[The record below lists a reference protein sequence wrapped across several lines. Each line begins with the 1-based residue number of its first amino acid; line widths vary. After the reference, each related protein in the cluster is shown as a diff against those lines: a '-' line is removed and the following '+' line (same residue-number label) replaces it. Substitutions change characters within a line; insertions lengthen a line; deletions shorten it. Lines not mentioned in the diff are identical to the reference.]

1 MKINS
6 SYYLLIIF
14 IIASCRNSNNN
25 EPKIS
30 KKADTN
36 NQQNLQTPPKSMK
49 KFEIKPFIT
58 INGVGNS
65 SGIVYYQDHLFIVG
79 DNSGFL
85 FKYHVES
92 KKLERF
98 PLVKNAKE
106 ITPKASKQDFE
117 SIGLYD
123 GNLQI
128 YGSGSSKKRNKQI
141 GFSVANNS
149 INKNSTK
156 DIYKRFLET
165 TMLTENDLNIEGVVF
180 HNNKQYY
187 FQRGNGAQATNGIFV
202 VFENDIKFKSIVLP
216 SILGLQCGFTD
227 AVVHDNKCYFL
238 ATAENTT
245 STYLDGEIMGSI
257 FGCVNL
263 DTFTIEYAEQIASV
277 EKMEG
282 ITVYKSD
289 EKTIT
294 FLLCEDTDI
303 EELKSNIYELKI
315 YK

>member
-1 MKINS
+1 MKIKTR
-6 SYYLLIIF
+6 YYLLIIF
-14 IIASCRNSNNN
+14 IVASCRNSNNN
-25 EPKIS
+25 ETKIS

-36 NQQNLQTPPKSMK
+36 NQQNPQTPPKSMT

-58 INGVGNS
+58 IDGVGNS
-65 SGIVYYQDHLFIVG
+65 SGIIYHQDHLYIVG

-85 FKYHVES
+85 FKYHVEN

-98 PLVKNAKE
+98 PLVKDAKE
-106 ITPKASKQDFE
+106 ITPKAFKQDFE
-117 SIGLYD
+117 SIGLHD
-123 GNLQI
+123 GNLHI
-128 YGSGSSKKRNKQI
+128 YGSGSTKKRNKQI
-141 GFSVANNS
+141 DFSIADNS

-156 DIYKRFLET
+156 DFYKRFLET
-165 TMLTENDLNIEGVVF
+165 AILSEKDLNIEGVVF
-180 HNNKQYY
+180 HNDKQYY

-202 VFENDIKFKSIVLP
+202 VFENEIQFKPIVLP
-216 SILGLQCGFTD
+216 MILGLQCGFTD

-257 FGCVNL
+257 FGCINL
-263 DTFTIEYAEQIASV
+263 DTFTIEYAQQIAAV

-294 FLLCEDTDI
+294 FLLCEDNDI
-303 EELKSNIYELKI
+303 EELKSIIYELKV